1 MQPEFWLSCWQQNQ
15 LGWHQDVP
23 HPLLIQAP
31 ADWSDERPVFVPLCG
46 KSPDLLYLA
55 QSAAVIGSELSE
67 IACKDFFAEH
77 QFDLQQ
83 SDRAG
88 FRLFAAGN
96 IQIWQGDFFLLKPE
110 QVASCRRVYDR
121 AALIALPESMRRD
134 YVRQLRALLPAAD
147 MLLLSLE
154 YPAAEKAGP
163 PFSVT
168 SQEISTLFEFAT
180 VTLLQQQDLTGRGF
194 ARRRFETSSLVE
206 TCWRIQWN

>member
-1 MQPEFWLSCWQQNQ
+1 MQQDFWLNCWRQNQ
-15 LGWHQDVP
+15 LGWQQDAA

-31 ADWSDERPVFVPLCG
+31 ADWLDQRPVFVPLCG

-55 QSAAVIGSELSE
+55 QSAAVIGSELSA
-67 IACKDFFAEH
+67 IACRDFFAEN
-77 QFDLQQ
+77 QLDLQQ
-83 SDRAG
+83 SDMAD

-96 IQIWQGDFFLLKPE
+96 VQIWQGDFFLLKPE

-168 SQEISTLFEFAT
+168 PQEISTLFEFAT